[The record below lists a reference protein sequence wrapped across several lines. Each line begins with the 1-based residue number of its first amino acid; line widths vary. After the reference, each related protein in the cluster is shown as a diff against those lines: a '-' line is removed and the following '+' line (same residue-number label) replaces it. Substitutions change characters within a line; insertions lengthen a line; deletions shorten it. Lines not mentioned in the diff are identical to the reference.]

1 MPNDRRCSCGSG
13 ADYAGCCGPF
23 HAGERAAPTAVALMR
38 SRFSAFAIGDGDYL
52 LATWHPD
59 TSPKRLNLDPAIT
72 WRRLEIV
79 DVAAGAEQD
88 TEGVVEF
95 RAHYQRDG
103 RRQILHERSRFV
115 RINGRWMY
123 VDGDFNT

>member
-1 MPNDRRCSCGSG
+1 MPNDRRCRCGSG
-13 ADYAGCCGPF
+13 DDYAVCCGPF
-23 HAGERAAPTAVALMR
+23 HAGERAAPTAVAQMR

-52 LATWHPD
+52 LATWYPE
-59 TSPKRLNLDPAIT
+59 TSPKLLNLDPAIS

-79 DVAAGAEQD
+79 NVVAGAEQD
-88 TEGVVEF
+88 AEGLVEF
-95 RAHYQRDG
+95 RAHYRCDG

-123 VDGDFNT
+123 VDGDVIT